1 MKAEVT
7 DERRA
12 IVFPDDDVVVPKFNG
27 GIVGGRVLD
36 VSEVTGAD
44 VRAGHVIITDG
55 KGAYKPLAVSGDGY
69 SAVPGDWAICGV
81 LYRTVL
87 TRKPWAS
94 IMTDGRLN
102 IAAAPY
108 KITAVEAD
116 FKAALPLVEL
126 VKDEEA

>member
-27 GIVGGRVLD
+27 GIAGGRVLD
-36 VSEVTGAD
+36 VSEVTGD
-44 VRAGHVIITDG
+44 HVRAGHVIITDG
-55 KGAYKPLAVSGDGY
+55 KGAYKPLGVSGDGY
-69 SAVPGDWAICGV
+69 GAVPEEWSICGV

-102 IAAAPY
+102 SEAAPY